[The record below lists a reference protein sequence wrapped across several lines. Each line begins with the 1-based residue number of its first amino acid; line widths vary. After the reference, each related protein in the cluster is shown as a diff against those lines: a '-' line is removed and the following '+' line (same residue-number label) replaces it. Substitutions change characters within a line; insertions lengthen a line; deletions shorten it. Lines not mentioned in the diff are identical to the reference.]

1 MSGPADGK
9 EFEEVLKSEE
19 KINDIA
25 EGEVRPAPLAARS
38 PFETGPWGS
47 GPLWIYTSIVG
58 AMLGAAFL
66 FYIKDTRIGLWAY
79 GRFDAVIDYFRDKYG
94 WTWLNQDED
103 AWKKVNPKIAAKI
116 SELEARLENL
126 EGKV

>member
-47 GPLWIYTSIVG
+47 GP
-58 AMLGAAFL
+58 
-66 FYIKDTRIGLWAY
+66 
-79 GRFDAVIDYFRDKYG
+79 
-94 WTWLNQDED
+94 WL
-103 AWKKVNPKIAAKI
+103 P
-116 SELEARLENL
+116 SEYEH
-126 EGKV
+126 V